1 MKRLWINGRAS
12 EDREEWMEEVKA
24 HCERCYD
31 DKDETSQM
39 QEERIQEQRHRGD
52 CLEAGTGQ
60 KVQITVDRVLRARP
74 KMMKNK
80 ANGPSDCW
88 LAEMSQELPMESVY
102 EIASWF
108 EKKSTENVE
117 PQRHGQF
124 YVWYSSRS
132 LMRSWRGEPEGFG
145 LLL

>member
-1 MKRLWINGRAS
+1 MKRLWINGRVS

-39 QEERIQEQRHRGD
+39 QEERIQEQRLRGD
-52 CLEAGTGQ
+52 CLEAWTG
-60 KVQITVDRVLRARP
+60 KEVQITVDRVLRARP

-88 LAEMSQELPMESVY
+88 VADMLQELPMESVY
-102 EIASWF
+102 EIAPWF
-108 EKKSTENVE
+108 EKRSRRMSSPSGMGNSTFGI
-117 PQRHGQF
+117 PQ
-124 YVWYSSRS
+124 
-132 LMRSWRGEPEGFG
+132 ET
-145 LLL
+145 